1 MLHFWPAEP
10 IGQVESMPKVHFT
23 EHTGWPIMSML
34 PVQTPL
40 SHSVEV
46 SLTVTQVAPN
56 VRGAGP
62 PASGPG
68 AGVSPEQAT
77 RTNDQARR
85 RRCMAKRYNAAPP
98 PVDRGCDHGVTD
110 MAERD
115 ALRETR
121 ALRRRAMLVTCS
133 TRSATSWSRA
143 PTSIAWCSRPTASPK
158 V

>member
-40 SHSVEV
+40 SPAVEV
-46 SLTVTQVAPN
+46 SLTVAQVAPN

-77 RTNDQARR
+77 RRNDQARR
-85 RRCMAKRYNAAPP
+85 RRCMGKAENAAHPP
-98 PVDRGCDHGVTD
+98 PTGPS
-110 MAERD
+110 
-115 ALRETR
+115 
-121 ALRRRAMLVTCS
+121 RRRSPGASHEEKRPGEEEALHGETVQ
-133 TRSATSWSRA
+133 RSPAAR
-143 PTSIAWCSRPTASPK
+143 
-158 V
+158 